1 MDFLKRINWL
11 MVLAYFFLTMAV
23 MGLIIYVTEFLFDMN
38 NPGLAIMSMFAIL
51 GSIAYAFYL
60 MGEGRGWKW
69 LAYFQGF
76 MAAFCLWLW
85 LMVEDIVHPAI
96 GLSSMFFIM
105 AGAVMYIA
113 HQRKLN
119 RAERIEGGNFRELG
133 TSERLE
139 YLTPSQR
146 DHAPAKRDRDY
157 EAR

>member
-23 MGLIIYVTEFLFDMN
+23 TGLIIYITEYVLDLN
-38 NPGLAIMSMFAIL
+38 NPGLGIMSMFAIL
-51 GSIAYAFYL
+51 GGIAYAFYL

-69 LAYFQGF
+69 LAYVQGF

-105 AGAVMYIA
+105 AGFVMFVS

-119 RAERIEGGNFRELG
+119 QANRIEGGNFRELG
-133 TSERLE
+133 TGERLD

-146 DHAPAKRDRDY
+146 DHAPVNRDRDY